1 MVSAPQP
8 AGPQLDKDAIFA
20 QIEAEEAEEEARAA
34 AEGAKNPL
42 PQSAVQEVAPVEVVT
57 APIASTPKI
66 AKEFLPSF
74 ASGFLARKP
83 AAKSPAIKSV
93 VATTSDGAVVHE
105 PLHKTLTATKSIY
118 RPTPPPSA
126 PSSRPS
132 SPRPDRRV
140 AFEGLPADP
149 PSPKPKRSAIVL
161 PPPPPSSTDSRPL
174 PAPAVKE
181 PFRPLKMEVVER
193 ASKPPTAPGPRTT
206 PSVKKV
212 AHPGDVGSA
221 TRTLGRAP
229 KPSAAPP
236 VVQTVGSST
245 LPIHTLSLSSN
256 PPSTSAKDGEA
267 SAYELVPDDQEVD
280 EDEDARPEYN
290 DEPESDLD
298 GSSDGSGFYG
308 SEDDEEEIDID
319 SALDA
324 REVALAYYSK
334 RAGVGAGAG
343 TGPLGGDGSPD
354 TFDPWNQ
361 PVRPPLSLPFFL
373 RTDGGR
379 RR

>member
-1 MVSAPQP
+1 
-8 AGPQLDKDAIFA
+8 
-20 QIEAEEAEEEARAA
+20 
-34 AEGAKNPL
+34 
-42 PQSAVQEVAPVEVVT
+42 
-57 APIASTPKI
+57 
-66 AKEFLPSF
+66 
-74 ASGFLARKP
+74 
-83 AAKSPAIKSV
+83 
-93 VATTSDGAVVHE
+93 
-105 PLHKTLTATKSIY
+105 
-118 RPTPPPSA
+118 
-126 PSSRPS
+126 
-132 SPRPDRRV
+132 
-140 AFEGLPADP
+140 
-149 PSPKPKRSAIVL
+149 
-161 PPPPPSSTDSRPL
+161 
-174 PAPAVKE
+174 
-181 PFRPLKMEVVER
+181 
-193 ASKPPTAPGPRTT
+193 
-206 PSVKKV
+206 VKKV

-361 PVRPPLSLPFFL
+361 PVRTPLSLPLFL
-373 RTDGGR
+373 RTDGG
-379 RR
+379 